1 MPTPAFA
8 SDPATAHY
16 FDRRAAE
23 YDEWYTGQGSF
34 AERDRPGWAAEV
46 DQLVNLVRQLPPART
61 LDVACGPAFLTRHLR
76 GFVVG
81 LDQSPSMVAIAQSRL
96 PDGLALVG
104 DALRLVVAD
113 HAFDRVMT
121 GHFYGHLPPDERETF
136 LMEARRVA
144 GELIVIDSAWRPGVE
159 TDQVAGTPAERRLSP
174 PGLQAL
180 SLRHATGRGDRRR
193 GAHGWH
199 VVRGRPGHVGAV
211 VHRSLTSASWP
222 HDTSG

>member
-16 FDRRAAE
+16 YDRRAAE
-23 YDEWYTGQGSF
+23 YDEWYTGLGSF
-34 AERDRPGWAAEV
+34 AERDRPGWTTEV

-61 LDVACGPAFLTRHLR
+61 LDVACGTAFLTRHLR

-136 LMEARRVA
+136 LSEAGRVA

-159 TDQVAGTPAERRLSP
+159 TDKWQERVLSDGSRHQVYKRYLSGTQLAAEIGGEVLMD
-174 PGLQAL
+174 G
-180 SLRHATGRGDRRR
+180 T
-193 GAHGWH
+193 WF
-199 VVRGRPGHVGAV
+199 VVARVAWTDQPVA
-211 VHRSLTSASWP
+211 
-222 HDTSG
+222 DTVTR